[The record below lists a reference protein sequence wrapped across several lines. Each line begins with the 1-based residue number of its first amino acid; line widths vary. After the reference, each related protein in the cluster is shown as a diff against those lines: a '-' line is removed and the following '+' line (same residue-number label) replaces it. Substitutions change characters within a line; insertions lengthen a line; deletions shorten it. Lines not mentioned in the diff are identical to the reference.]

1 MHLVLVVQMVSS
13 SFCSFS
19 THKQCHTI
27 CFNIHSN
34 FAIIYLAHLL
44 MRRHL
49 KEKKNFGLP
58 DDSLPRL
65 VVWSGRTDESI
76 SIVIDRLQTQPLDTE
91 YIGLLHNI
99 QSEETPGYIFRGYG
113 LLRPSADGKTTDVI
127 AKETQHYNGLK
138 RPVVWV
144 FSGMG
149 SQWCEMGEAL
159 MEIPMFR
166 KTIEMCHKI
175 LKPYG
180 LDLIS
185 IITTNDS
192 KIFDNIVHSFVGIA
206 AIQIAMCDILKA
218 LDIPADYYIGHSVGE
233 LGCAYADDCFTA
245 EQMILAAYSR
255 GMASVETKKIRG
267 SMAAIGMSFKQIR
280 HKIPDNIDVA
290 CHNGPDSCTISGPEN
305 DIATFVSDLKSQ
317 GIFAKEV
324 TKKKCFFIFD

>member
-1 MHLVLVVQMVSS
+1 MNSIS
-13 SFCSFS
+13 
-19 THKQCHTI
+19 I
-27 CFNIHSN
+27 PAHS
-34 FAIIYLAHLL
+34 LL
-44 MRRHL
+44 RRHL

-58 DDSLPRL
+58 EDSLPRL
-65 VVWSGRTDESI
+65 VTWSGRTEESI
-76 SIVIDRLQTQPLDTE
+76 GIVFDRLQSKPLDAE

-113 LLRPSADGKTTDVI
+113 LFQQSADGKTTDMV

-149 SQWCEMGEAL
+149 SQWSTMGISL

-166 KTIEMCHKI
+166 NSIEQSHKV

-185 IITTNDS
+185 IITANDPTM
-192 KIFDNIVHSFVGIA
+192 FDNILNSFVGIA
-206 AIQIAMCDILKA
+206 AIQIALCDILKA
-218 LDIPADYYIGHSVGE
+218 LDIPSDYFIGHSVGE
-233 LGCAYADDCFTA
+233 LGCAYADGCFSA
-245 EQMILAAYSR
+245 EQMMLAAYSR
-255 GMASVETKKIRG
+255 GMASLETKKIRG
-267 SMAAIGMSFKQIR
+267 SMAAVGMSFNQIR

-290 CHNGPDSCTISGPEN
+290 CHNGPDSCTVSGPEAE
-305 DIATFVSDLKSQ
+305 IAKFVADLKSQ

-324 TKKKCFFIFD
+324 RTFD